1 MVSWVP
7 PGHWPKAQRKAYARS
22 VEFLRSIVNDSP
34 QLTLRENMQSL
45 PEVTVQG
52 LSRRWY
58 RVNTH
63 AQYSRISSTST
74 ANTVKS
80 GKFTGN

>member
-45 PEVTVQG
+45 PEVWSKGCLADGTV
-52 LSRRWY
+52 STRTRS
-58 RVNTH
+58 T
-63 AQYSRISSTST
+63 SRISSTST